1 MLINKL
7 NSYNKY
13 YIFLHNTDITLLNS
27 YKNLFDYCKIYLS
40 LISQNFYYKF
50 LLKKNILLN
59 GVNQKINK

>member
-1 MLINKL
+1 MCPYLLQIEQK
-7 NSYNKY
+7 S
-13 YIFLHNTDITLLNS
+13 TLFD
-27 YKNLFDYCKIYLS
+27 LFDYCKIYLS